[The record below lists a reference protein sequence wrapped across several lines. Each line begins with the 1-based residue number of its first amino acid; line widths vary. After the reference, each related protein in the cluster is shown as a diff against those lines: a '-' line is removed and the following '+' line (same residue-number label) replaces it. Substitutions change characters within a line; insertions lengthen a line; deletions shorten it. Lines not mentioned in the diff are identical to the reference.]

1 MIEGDVNEP
10 FHFLTLLRF
19 HLTCTLNLAMENQII
34 VIYDGECAFCESSI
48 KWIEQRLDVDS
59 KPFQKADLTKYG
71 LTYQECSKSVQV
83 ISNGTVLAGAP
94 GIAFLLKKRGNRLL
108 GLFVTASGPFGRFG
122 YKWIAAHRS
131 SFVVSVLHQILKL
144 SNSQH
149 IKRVQG

>member
-1 MIEGDVNEP
+1 
-10 FHFLTLLRF
+10 
-19 HLTCTLNLAMENQII
+19 MENQIV

-71 LTYQECSKSVQV
+71 LTDQECSKSVQV

-94 GIAFLLKKRGNRLL
+94 AIAFLLKKRGNRLL

-122 YKWIAAHRS
+122 YKWVAAHRS
-131 SFVVSVLHQILKL
+131 SLVISALHQILKFA
-144 SNSQH
+144 NSRYNKKQ
-149 IKRVQG
+149 RN

>member
-1 MIEGDVNEP
+1 
-10 FHFLTLLRF
+10 
-19 HLTCTLNLAMENQII
+19 
-34 VIYDGECAFCESSI
+34 
-48 KWIEQRLDVDS
+48 VDS